1 MSHEIVSVDNGSV
14 RDDGEV
20 VKFEIRAKSGESLP
34 FEMPT
39 RDIVKFVAFLCTL
52 GQFAARKS
60 GTQDKPPPTEFEGPL
75 IEAENL
81 GLARGRTDKEVIM
94 ALQVGLFALGVALPI
109 EKLDFLR
116 ALVLHGTTEANQP
129 N

>member
-1 MSHEIVSVDNGSV
+1 MAHDIVLVENGSV
-14 RDDGEV
+14 RDDGQV
-20 VKFEIRAKSGESLP
+20 VKFDIRTRAGETLP
-34 FEMPT
+34 IEMPT

-52 GQFAARKS
+52 GQFAARKNPS
-60 GTQDKPPPTEFEGPL
+60 QDKTPPTEFEGPL

-94 ALQVGLFALGVALPI
+94 ALQVGLFALGVALPT

-116 ALVLHGTTEANQP
+116 ALVLHGSAQPNQP